1 LFCFL
6 FIYSISFGDFMQI
19 KVLDTTLRDGEQT
32 PGVSLTSKEKLRIAS
47 KLDEIG
53 LDYIEAGS
61 AITSEGE
68 RESIKEITSQGFNA
82 EILSFS
88 RPLTRDID
96 YCLDCDVDAVNLVVP
111 TSDLHIFD
119 KLKITKDELIE
130 MSNSAVD
137 YCKDHGLT
145 VELSAEDAS
154 RSSID
159 FLRKVF
165 LNAIDHG
172 ADRVCVCDTVGI
184 LTPDTSFE
192 LFNNLRDIN
201 APISCHYHN
210 DFGLAV
216 ANTLSAIKAGACEFH
231 STVNGIGERA
241 GNTSFEECVVA
252 INRLLPDFSTD
263 IKIHEIY
270 NISKLVARLTGV
282 YIQPNKAIVG
292 ENAFAHESGIH
303 SDGIIK
309 NSATYEPMTPELV
322 GRTRRFIVGKHMGT
336 HGLDSRL
343 KELGLDVDK
352 VQLQQICDNIK
363 ELADKGKTVTDV
375 DLQAIADN
383 VLDINHE
390 DRIKLEDVTIVSGN
404 RVMPTASVK
413 LNVDGEEILNA
424 GVGIGPVDAAI
435 NAIKS
440 LEIFDDID
448 FIEYHVDAITGGT
461 DALIDVIIKLQKGD
475 RILSARGT
483 EPDIIDAS
491 VKAYISGVNRLLQE

>member
-1 LFCFL
+1 MIFL
-6 FIYSISFGDFMQI
+6 DI

-32 PGVSLTSKEKLRIAS
+32 PGVSLTSNEKLRIAS

-53 LDYIEAGS
+53 IDFIEAGS
-61 AITSEGE
+61 AITSFGE
-68 RESIKEITSQGFNA
+68 RDSIREISSQGFDA

-88 RPLTRDID
+88 RPLIKDID
-96 YCLDCDVDAVNLVVP
+96 YCLDCDVDGVNLVVP
-111 TSDLHIFD
+111 TSDLHISD
-119 KLKITKDELIE
+119 KLKITRDDLVG
-130 MSNSAVD
+130 MSNSSVE
-137 YCKDHGLT
+137 YCKDHGLI

-154 RSSID
+154 RSDVD

-165 LNAIDHG
+165 FNAVNCG
-172 ADRVCVCDTVGI
+172 VDRLCVCDTVGI
-184 LTPDTSFE
+184 LTPDSSFD
-192 LFNNLRDIN
+192 LFDSLSDMSV
-201 APISCHYHN
+201 PISCHCHN

-216 ANTLSAIKAGACEFH
+216 ANTLYALKGGACEFH
-231 STVNGIGERA
+231 STINGIGERA
-241 GNTSFEECVVA
+241 GNASFEECVVG
-252 INRLLPDFSTD
+252 IDRLFSEFSTNVS
-263 IKIHEIY
+263 IREIY
-270 NISKLVARLTGV
+270 NLSKLVARLTGV

-322 GRTRRFIVGKHMGT
+322 GRSRRFVIGKHVGT

-343 KELGLDVDK
+343 KELGLNVSE
-352 VQLQQICDNIK
+352 VQLNQICDNIK
-363 ELADKGKTVTDV
+363 DLADKGKTVSDV
-375 DLQAIADN
+375 DLQAIAEN

-404 RVMPTASVK
+404 KVMPTASVK
-413 LNVDGEEILNA
+413 LNIDGEEILNA
-424 GVGIGPVDAAI
+424 GIGIGPVDAAI
-435 NAIKS
+435 NAIKTID
-440 LEIFDDID
+440 IFDDVD

-491 VKAYISGVNRLLQE
+491 VKAYISGVNRLLNE